1 MRCLGIAAAV
11 WAAAA
16 CATAAQDASGQAP
29 TGPLHLVGGTD
40 EVSDWTT
47 DPVEVQPGVWRVW
60 WWKLF
65 HPAPFSDGMDR
76 AASGYEVHCAAGEL
90 RQVRQELYVG
100 DRLMRGWDQT
110 QPLHHPVG
118 AWADPQV
125 MARVCGGQRPT
136 VSVADVD
143 AAVSHFRR
151 R

>member
-1 MRCLGIAAAV
+1 MKHLAIAAAV
-11 WAAAA
+11 WIAAAGA
-16 CATAAQDASGQAP
+16 AGAQDASGQAP
-29 TGPLHLVGGTD
+29 VGPVHHVGGA
-40 EVSDWTT
+40 EGVSDWTT

-76 AASGYEVHCAAGEL
+76 AATGYEVHCAAGQL
-90 RQVRQELYVG
+90 RQMRQELYVRN
-100 DRLMRGWDQT
+100 RLMRGWDQT
-110 QPLHHPVG
+110 QPLHDPVP

-125 MARVCGGQRPT
+125 MARVCGDDRAT

-143 AAVSHFRR
+143 AAMAHFRR